1 VQHKDKELIMARPGD
16 RPESAG
22 STLNPENIMESD
34 RQLGQGHGTDALG
47 PSDLSD
53 TGSDIHGAP
62 GLSHQVYIEGLS
74 TGTTSDPEDST
85 AGYTDGPDIGDANLD
100 SDSDS
105 SGTGEHATAARDQL
119 ASDGRDISTD
129 RIDRLGGIVDPA
141 IDNDVAYPG
150 EEQDQPPPP
159 QKRH

>member
-105 SGTGEHATAARDQL
+105 SGTGEQQGISSHRTDGISVRIASTGSAALSIR
-119 ASDGRDISTD
+119 RSTTMLHI
-129 RIDRLGGIVDPA
+129 RARSKTSLRRRRRGTS
-141 IDNDVAYPG
+141 
-150 EEQDQPPPP
+150 
-159 QKRH
+159 